1 MTINHVAKQRKPPI
15 NHLCVSI
22 NLSRIY
28 SGSSGYHILLEH
40 MAAAEI
46 NITNTREDKS
56 DYGKHITP
64 DKFFG
69 KTVVFHVTPLFVIV

>member
-1 MTINHVAKQRKPPI
+1 MLRNKEIADKPF
-15 NHLCVSI
+15 VRVY

-46 NITNTREDKS
+46 NITNTRKINP
-56 DYGKHITP
+56 IT
-64 DKFFG
+64 
-69 KTVVFHVTPLFVIV
+69 VSI

>member
-1 MTINHVAKQRKPPI
+1 MRVNKFKQDIFGVIGIP
-15 NHLCVSI
+15 
-22 NLSRIY
+22 Y
-28 SGSSGYHILLEH
+28 SSLTYGSSRNKY
-40 MAAAEI
+40 
-46 NITNTREDKS
+46 NKYKEDKS